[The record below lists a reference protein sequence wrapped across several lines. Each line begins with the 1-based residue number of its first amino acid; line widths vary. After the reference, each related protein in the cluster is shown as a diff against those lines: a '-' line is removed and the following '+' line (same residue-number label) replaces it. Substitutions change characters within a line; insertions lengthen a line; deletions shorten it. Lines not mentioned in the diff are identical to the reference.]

1 MQQHRRS
8 YGPSLDIAFSTDK
21 SNESRTGPN
30 PVHSRA
36 SSGTFVNQDGRIVGK
51 TRSSTSLNPA
61 RVPVGGVAVF
71 EVPSG
76 SIIGWLNNSVV
87 VVMEDTDGDD
97 QIGAQRHVTGTL
109 IHKTDTTITLLVT
122 SKVGTTTLSSWS
134 VSYRGLRIDH
144 NPVTGLCLG
153 TLIEESKTNIIEMS
167 ESFDNTS
174 VWTQIRLVS
183 QPVANTDIAPDGSLT
198 AEKFIPSNALD
209 NHRVDD
215 PTIGIV
221 SGSSYT
227 VSAFVKAAG
236 YTGFGIHVGSSP
248 IPSATFSLTG
258 SGSVISIATGW
269 SARIYPYRDGWY
281 RCCATFTATTAN
293 RLYLFVGQTG
303 TTFTYAGDTTSG
315 IVVWGAQCEL
325 GVESSYIPNYRLGSV
340 IRSADIYGVTGTS
353 FIQFYNQTEGTFITK
368 FDRSSNNTSGKFN
381 WMVAAVYNPLL
392 PSTYSVILSTN
403 TSDGRTTY
411 RNAGTDVYSNTP
423 SLLSANTSI
432 KSSYGYKSGDF
443 ATSRNGT
450 LTGTGTGT
458 IPTVS
463 TFDRIDFGFSN
474 NGSFGATSGQYLNG
488 HIASISYYPAKLS
501 NSLTEALTTII
512 SDTIV
517 YNGVAIQ
524 YNGVGLL
531 ETS

>member
-8 YGPSLDIAFSTDK
+8 YGPALDIAFSTDK
-21 SNESRTGPN
+21 SNVSRTGPN

-36 SSGTFVNQDGRIVGK
+36 SSGTFVNQNGRIVGK
-51 TRSSTSLNPA
+51 TRSTTSLNPA

-76 SIIGWLNNSVV
+76 SVVGWLNNSVV

-97 QIGAQRHVTGTL
+97 QIGAQRHVTGIL
-109 IHKTDTTITLLVT
+109 IHKTDTAITLLVT

-134 VSYRGLRIDH
+134 VSYRGLRVDH
-144 NPVTGLCLG
+144 DPITGLCQGAL
-153 TLIEESKTNIIEMS
+153 LEQSKTNIVEMS

-174 VWTQIRLVS
+174 VWTQVRLVS

-198 AEKFIPSNALD
+198 AEKFIPSNTLD
-209 NHRVDD
+209 NHRIDD

-258 SGSVISIATGW
+258 SGSVTSTATEW

-325 GVESSYIPNYRLGSV
+325 GRESSYIPNYRLGSV
-340 IRSADIYGVTGTS
+340 IRSTDIYNISGTAFS
-353 FIQFYNQTEGTFITK
+353 RIWNTRGGTFV
-368 FDRSSNNTSGKFN
+368 FEGLLSSGLSINQ
-381 WMVAAVYNPLL
+381 Y
-392 PSTYSVILSTN
+392 ILSSGGN
-403 TSDGRTTY
+403 RRWLYG
-411 RNAGTDVYSNTP
+411 NNPG
-423 SLLSANTSI
+423 AN
-432 KSSYGYKSGDF
+432 
-443 ATSRNGT
+443 
-450 LTGTGTGT
+450 
-458 IPTVS
+458 
-463 TFDRIDFGFSN
+463 N
-474 NGSFGATSGQYLNG
+474 N
-488 HIASISYYPAKLS
+488 
-501 NSLTEALTTII
+501 TEALVAFDGASTPNYFTNVRISTRFKIAISVESITCSASLNGSTITTINHNGNLLNSVTLLEFI
-512 SDTIV
+512 ANSLGIV
-517 YNGVAIQ
+517 TRVKYYSKNLPNTSLQALTTTTSEPITYNGVAIQ

>member
-1 MQQHRRS
+1 MDLKHIIAQQRRRA
-8 YGPSLDIAFSTDK
+8 YGPSFDIAFSTDK
-21 SNESRTGPN
+21 SNVSRTGPN
-30 PVHSRA
+30 PVFSRA
-36 SSGTFVNQDGRIVGK
+36 SSGMFVNENGRIVGK
-51 TRSSTSLNPA
+51 TRSTTSLNPA

-76 SIIGWLNNSVV
+76 SVVGWLNNSVV

-109 IHKTDTTITLLVT
+109 IHKTDTAITLLVT
-122 SKVGTTTLSSWS
+122 SKVGTTALSSWS

-144 NPVTGLCLG
+144 DPITGLCLG
-153 TLIEESKTNIIEMS
+153 TLIEISKTNIVEMS
-167 ESFDNTS
+167 ESFDNTA
-174 VWTQIRLVS
+174 VWTQVRLVS

-198 AEKFIPSNALD
+198 AEKFIPSSTLD
-209 NHRVDD
+209 NHRIDD

-227 VSAFVKAAG
+227 VSAFAKAAG

-258 SGSVISIATGW
+258 SGSVTSTATGW
-269 SARIYPYRDGWY
+269 TARIYPYRDGWY

-325 GVESSYIPNYRLGSV
+325 SRESSYIPNYRLGSV
-340 IRSADIYGVTGTS
+340 VRAQDLYTITGSNFTNM
-353 FIQFYNQTEGTFITK
+353 YNQNKGTVVCSHRITSIHTNHGVYGITAPARP
-368 FDRSSNNTSGKFN
+368 DAGIT
-381 WMVAAVYNPLL
+381 MVMTTATLAAN
-392 PSTYSVILSTN
+392 S
-403 TSDGRTTY
+403 
-411 RNAGTDVYSNTP
+411 VYSSPPNYT
-423 SLLSANTSI
+423 SQASFTSTVVDRILVKSAIALQTD
-432 KSSYGYKSGDF
+432 DF
-443 ATSRNGT
+443 ACSINGSIATDNLGELNPIMDRFVIGATGNISGPQVGLNTFSSLRYYPERLTNAQLQT
-450 LTGTGTGT
+450 LTTTTSET
-458 IPTVS
+458 IT
-463 TFDRIDFGFSN
+463 
-474 NGSFGATSGQYLNG
+474 
-488 HIASISYYPAKLS
+488 
-501 NSLTEALTTII
+501 
-512 SDTIV
+512 
-517 YNGVAIQ
+517 YNGVAIT

>member
-8 YGPSLDIAFSTDK
+8 YGPALDIAFSTDK
-21 SNESRTGPN
+21 SNVSRTGPN

-36 SSGTFVNQDGRIVGK
+36 SSGTFVNQNGHIVGK
-51 TRSSTSLNPA
+51 TRSTTSLNPA

-76 SIIGWLNNSVV
+76 SAVGWLNNSVV

-97 QIGAQRHVTGTL
+97 QIGAQRHVTGIL
-109 IHKTDTTITLLVT
+109 IHKTDTAITLLVT

-134 VSYRGLRIDH
+134 VSYRGLRNDH
-144 NPVTGLCLG
+144 DPITGLCRGAL
-153 TLIEESKTNIIEMS
+153 LEQSKTNIVEMS
-167 ESFDNTS
+167 ESFDNTA
-174 VWTQIRLVS
+174 VWTQVRLVS
-183 QPVANTDIAPDGSLT
+183 QPIANTDIAPDGSLT
-198 AEKFIPSNALD
+198 AEKFIPSNTLD
-209 NHRVDD
+209 NHRIDD
-215 PTIGIV
+215 PTIGLV

-248 IPSATFSLTG
+248 VPSATFSLTG
-258 SGSVISIATGW
+258 SGSIVSTATGW

-325 GVESSYIPNYRLGSV
+325 GLESSYIPNYRLGSV
-340 IRSADIYGVTGTS
+340 IRSADVYGVSGNS
-353 FIQFYNQTEGTFITK
+353 FDQFYNENEGTFIIN
-368 FDRSSNNTSGKFN
+368 S
-381 WMVAAVYNPLL
+381 AVTTLN
-392 PSTYSVILSTN
+392 ST
-403 TSDGRTTY
+403 
-411 RNAGTDVYSNTP
+411 SNTGIFRVAGVNVLFHRVAQNNRLSYTIGIETLTVP
-423 SLLSANTSI
+423 SNYNTARTFYRSAISANTTGADIVLDGEQVSDSFTGSSLVSATKLLTFTDIPTTVCNNWI
-432 KSSYGYKSGDF
+432 KSF
-443 ATSRNGT
+443 T
-450 LTGTGTGT
+450 
-458 IPTVS
+458 
-463 TFDRIDFGFSN
+463 
-474 NGSFGATSGQYLNG
+474 
-488 HIASISYYPAKLS
+488 YYREKLS
-501 NSLTEALTTII
+501 VPQLQALTTTA
-512 SDTIV
+512 SETIT
-517 YNGVAIQ
+517 YNGVAIT